1 MGQEGSSLL
10 CSVLSRLFPFVFL
23 CSAFLGKYVIFL
35 LFSKTSRGLVWC
47 GVFFVFSALNPVLI
61 VIYILL
67 GLEAG
72 KMGSAEGPG
81 SLESDRVGS
90 GVGGKGCLWFFVF
103 CLCVCIL

>member
-1 MGQEGSSLL
+1 M
-10 CSVLSRLFPFVFL
+10 
-23 CSAFLGKYVIFL
+23 
-35 LFSKTSRGLVWC
+35 
-47 GVFFVFSALNPVLI
+47 LI

-67 GLEAG
+67 GLEAE
-72 KMGSAEGPG
+72 KIGSAEGPG

>member
-1 MGQEGSSLL
+1 ML
-10 CSVLSRLFPFVFL
+10 CSVLSQLFAFVFL
-23 CSAFLGKYVIFL
+23 CSAFLEKYVIFF

-47 GVFFVFSALNPVLI
+47 GFFWVFFVFSALNPVLI

-67 GLEAG
+67 GLEAE
-72 KMGSAEGPG
+72 KIGSAEGPG

-90 GVGGKGCLWFFVF
+90 GVGGKGCWWFFVF